1 MAVRLP
7 TQAGVLAGLC
17 ALLGACAATGR
28 GTAQQA
34 STVPAPAGCHEVD
47 AKSPEWQAIGRQ
59 YAWLARAIRAND
71 LDAMIALYA
80 PSFEVRES
88 RQQGG
93 GGAAT
98 REQSI
103 ELQRNR
109 MATVVE
115 TQLISN
121 TILKLVSCGDRATA
135 TVLQQWYRTQR
146 VGERER
152 RIETAAVQDEEW
164 QRTPAGWLRGN
175 IGNVRP
181 GARLVD
187 DKRLD
192 PSQPYREDAPPY
204 EPFTDPAV
212 ATAGHVAQAQAC
224 RPAAEGSPLWQT
236 IGHGYALIADAIRR
250 RDEAALL
257 AFYAPGFETR
267 LPDGTVWD
275 REQAI
280 AYARA
285 GIEQARET
293 RLASNTILALEDCGN
308 RAVAT
313 VLQQWYRTQLFHGQV
328 RRLETAAVQ
337 DEEWVSTAGGWKR
350 GGVSNVRRGAWM
362 VDGKRVDPGQPYDP
376 AAPPYEPFSES

>member
-1 MAVRLP
+1 MRLP
-7 TQAGVLAGLC
+7 LSGAVLAGLG

-28 GTAQQA
+28 GTAPH
-34 STVPAPAGCHEVD
+34 TVAAPAGCHEVD
-47 AKSPEWQAIGRQ
+47 AGSAEWQGIGRQ
-59 YAWLARAIRAND
+59 YARLAHAIRTKD
-71 LDAMIALYA
+71 LEGMVALYA

-103 ELQRNR
+103 ELQRGR

-115 TQLISN
+115 TKLISN

-135 TVLQQWYRTQR
+135 TVLQQWHRTQR
-146 VGERER
+146 IGEREAR
-152 RIETAAVQDEEW
+152 VETAAVQDEEW
-164 QRTPAGWLRGN
+164 LRTPAGWLRGN
-175 IGNVRP
+175 IGNIRP

-187 DKRLD
+187 DKRID
-192 PSQPYREDAPPY
+192 PSQPYREDAPPF
-204 EPFTDPAV
+204 EPFADPAV
-212 ATAGHVAQAQAC
+212 ATVGHVAQEQAC

-236 IGHGYALIADAIRR
+236 IGHRYALIADATRR

-257 AFYAPGFETR
+257 ALYAPEIETR
-267 LPDGTVWD
+267 LPDGTVWN

-285 GIEQARET
+285 GLEQVRQT
-293 RLASNTILALEDCGN
+293 RLVSNTILALEDCGN
-308 RAVAT
+308 RAAAT
-313 VLQQWYRTQLFHGQV
+313 VLQQWYRTQLFQGQV

-337 DEEWVSTAGGWKR
+337 DEEWVSTTDGWKR

-362 VDGKRVDPGQPYDP
+362 VDGKRVDPSRPYDP
-376 AAPPYEPFSES
+376 GAPPYEPFPER